1 MELSS
6 QLPKKMMSSVD
17 KEGRHCVSAGRKE
30 SSEEQGKLTAVHN
43 VSTVMDMKQRLKDE
57 NKKLK
62 EIVQEITEW
71 VGLDY
76 SQIMEKGG
84 LTLIQHSLQKILK
97 SFVIAEKENGK
108 STITNSNLSCK
119 LQDEITCY
127 QNQCHDLKEEMTEVE
142 EKQKLCKVNYQ
153 DPQAELGRQLFEES
167 KERRCW
173 RICEPLNELVSGRR
187 MLDRMTGAW
196 TCKPLGGPGLLDKA
210 GFLLQQRPQNISNSY
225 ARDLLEGIHCFDPV
239 EKLDVPLHNGDRS
252 YGRESYAL
260 QESKQGLMEKVLPC
274 LEDVHKETCS
284 GKETG
289 ISSDTSTTSLTLLV
303 SSQSHES
310 AAEKSNCEEGLVADY
325 HRGLETKDDLLP
337 NEIPQETCSVK
348 RVCSCFNK
356 EESREDHGIEFNQS
370 PGPSFTTV
378 GRENDKGTF
387 AFKSLICELQDEV
400 AFYQDQCC
408 ELREELVNLKKKW
421 KFCEDEKQDLQA
433 EVGRQLFLESKE
445 RRCSKIYQPPS
456 GHADGTS
463 MPGRV
468 RGASHDLSVTG
479 AKLLGGAG
487 PLNKSGEEFGLK
499 VACGAGDERDREG
512 SYESSLHDGAEEQ
525 FNFNHHFNG
534 TVDGAVNLPDRVQ
547 DSTMPVDITGVN
559 QVSLPCG
566 DTTQRQNISG
576 AGITAPKD
584 TATDQSDCLVGNQS
598 STWEHLGARPRDRLI
613 PTARRSPEPSSSHS
627 SFSNLA
633 PGQVAGPVAHGVANV
648 FIARHSED
656 KHLHES
662 LYYTN
667 AQMLTENSSSHRAS
681 LGDSMI
687 NLMDSNR
694 SKPYCGHVAF
704 RPDPVSQ
711 MHSSLSPQTSGAYKI
726 RRPSMCEEE
735 REIRAERGLQTTTWI
750 LQSLESPHNSYQA
763 SEEGIEAA
771 EARIQA
777 RWPWFGRWFCTCA
790 DGMHNNQDVDVI
802 CTDCIMYKYCGPC
815 RGRPQSG
822 HDECCLCMQDTFS
835 GLQVLPCSH
844 KIHLQ
849 CLIWLIQRN
858 VLHCPAC
865 LSTFVPTS

>member
-487 PLNKSGEEFGLK
+487 PLNKSG
-499 VACGAGDERDREG
+499 
-512 SYESSLHDGAEEQ
+512 
-525 FNFNHHFNG
+525 
-534 TVDGAVNLPDRVQ
+534 
-547 DSTMPVDITGVN
+547 
-559 QVSLPCG
+559 
-566 DTTQRQNISG
+566 